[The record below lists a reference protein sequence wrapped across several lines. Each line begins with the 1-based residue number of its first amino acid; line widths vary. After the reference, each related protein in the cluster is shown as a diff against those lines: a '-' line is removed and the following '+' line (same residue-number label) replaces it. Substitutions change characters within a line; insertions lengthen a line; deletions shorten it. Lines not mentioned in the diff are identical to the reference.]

1 MLQFW
6 NKLCFLVKLH
16 KTLYLYKLSLYFQN
30 LDGFWQSHEGLF
42 PENSEKNRV
51 SKCPINLVS
60 KTPFFEVLKFKYLQ
74 KHLAIFKKPAKTLP
88 ADV

>member
-1 MLQFW
+1 MVFGKVMRVYSQ
-6 NKLCFLVKLH
+6 KIVI
-16 KTLYLYKLSLYFQN
+16 
-30 LDGFWQSHEGLF
+30 
-42 PENSEKNRV
+42 KNRV

-88 ADV
+88 ADVYRMFSPEMC

>member
-42 PENSEKNRV
+42 PENSDKKQGFQVSYKSCFKN
-51 SKCPINLVS
+51 PL
-60 KTPFFEVLKFKYLQ
+60 F
-74 KHLAIFKKPAKTLP
+74 
-88 ADV
+88 